1 MATLTMVGTI
11 AANGRISVAKSTG
24 GALGGGVAA
33 LLIDN
38 TLTKHQIDRVIR
50 GLERAWRRES
60 SRRIKPAQVPTTG
73 TSVE

>member
-1 MATLTMVGTI
+1 MATLTMVATI
-11 AANGRISVAKSTG
+11 SANGRVSVAKSTG
-24 GALGGGVAA
+24 GGLGGGVAT

-38 TLTKHQIDRVIR
+38 TLTKFAIDKAVRS
-50 GLERAWRRES
+50 LERAWHRES